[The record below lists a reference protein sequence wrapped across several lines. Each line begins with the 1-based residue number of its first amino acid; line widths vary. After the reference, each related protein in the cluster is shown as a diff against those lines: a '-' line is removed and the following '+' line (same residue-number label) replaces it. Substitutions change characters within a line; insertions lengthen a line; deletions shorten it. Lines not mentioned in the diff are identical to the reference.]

1 MMIDGINQLPAPLFL
16 PKGHYC
22 SQHQSVCLLLSRTAS
37 QFPDVFLD
45 CQQLGQ
51 ACVEL
56 EQTELGVNAYKRFF
70 LHVSQVLFFLTLSF
84 LADYC
89 IFLLPV
95 LHIYIYYIEKH
106 LARSHV
112 SYFTTH
118 ATWGSRCSCRWK
130 RTGSGGFDENG
141 GVLQFGPQ

>member
-1 MMIDGINQLPAPLFL
+1 MIDEINQLPAPLFL

-70 LHVSQVLFFLTLSF
+70 LHVSQVLFFLTVSF
-84 LADYC
+84 LADYY

-95 LHIYIYYIEKH
+95 LYIYIYILHRKASRAISRLIFYNSCHVRLKVLMPVEKD
-106 LARSHV
+106 RI
-112 SYFTTH
+112 
-118 ATWGSRCSCRWK
+118 WRI
-130 RTGSGGFDENG
+130 
-141 GVLQFGPQ
+141 